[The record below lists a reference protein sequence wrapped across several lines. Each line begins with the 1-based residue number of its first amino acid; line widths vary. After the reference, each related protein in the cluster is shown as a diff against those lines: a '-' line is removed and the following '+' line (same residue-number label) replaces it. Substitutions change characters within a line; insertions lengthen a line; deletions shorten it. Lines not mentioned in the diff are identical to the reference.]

1 MEISSENIF
10 EYFSII
16 LLFLISLEVF
26 PIVI

>member
-10 EYFSII
+10 EYFPII
-16 LLFLISLEVF
+16 FLFLISLEVF